1 MLVIFG
7 YLIVVAAVFGG
18 FALSGG
24 HLAALFQ
31 PFELLMIGGAA
42 LGSFFAGNN
51 GKSIKATLQALPSV
65 FKGAKYRKTH
75 YLALLALLADVLGK
89 IRKDGI
95 MSIESD
101 LDAPGESALFTSHP
115 LIAADHHV
123 VDFICDYLRLMV
135 GGNIDVFQ
143 IENLMD
149 NEIDTHHQEG
159 EVPSHT
165 IARLGDGMP
174 AFGIVAAVMGVVHT
188 MESISLPPEELGIL
202 IARALVG
209 TFRGILLAYGFVGP
223 VATLLEQKLH
233 ESTKIFQCIKVT
245 LLAGFNGYAPSL
257 ALEFGRKVL
266 YSSERPGFAELEEHI
281 RQSKAR

>member
-135 GGNIDVFQ
+135 GGNIYVFQ

-209 TFRGILLAYGFVGP
+209 TFLGILLAYGFVGP
-223 VATLLEQKLH
+223 LATLLEQKLH